1 MPIKLSHN
9 IENIPP
15 SATML
20 MTQLARDL
28 KSEGKNIIS
37 MSAGEP
43 DFDTPQNIKEAAINA
58 IKRGETKY
66 TAVDGIDDL
75 KEAVIN
81 KFKLDNNLDYT
92 RDNISVA
99 PGGKSI
105 IFNAILST
113 VNPGDEVLIPAP
125 YWVSYPDIVKLAGGT
140 PVIIKTSSDNNFKIS
155 PDDLEKN
162 ITDKTKWL
170 FLNSPSNPTGQV
182 YSEDELKNLAEII
195 KKHKNLYVLSDDIY
209 EYIRYQ
215 NDERF
220 YTIAELDEEIFS
232 RTITMNGVSKAYSMT
247 GWRIGYCGGPI
258 EIINSMRKLMGQST
272 SNPSSISQWATV
284 EALNGSKKFLDEWI
298 NSFKERRDFIVN
310 YLNNCEGIECLNPE
324 GAFYVYPSCAG
335 LIGKEY
341 QGKIIE
347 NDKDFAMILLKE
359 KLVSVVHGEAF
370 GLSPFFRISYATS
383 MDNIKQACDRISEFC
398 DEATS

>member
-1 MPIKLSHN
+1 MDFISHSLKKIK
-9 IENIPP
+9 P
-15 SATML
+15 SPTMVI
-20 MTQLARDL
+20 TAKAREL
-28 KSEGKNIIS
+28 RAAGEKIIS
-37 MSAGEP
+37 LSAGEP
-43 DFDTPQNIKEAAINA
+43 DFDTPEHVKDAAIKA
-58 IKRGETKY
+58 INMGYTKY
-66 TAVDGIDDL
+66 TNVEGIPEL
-75 KEAVIN
+75 KQAIVN
-81 KFKLDNNLDYT
+81 KFKNDNEIDYNT
-92 RDNISVA
+92 DQVIVGV
-99 PGGKSI
+99 GGKQI
-105 IFNAILST
+105 LFNALFASL
-113 VNPGDEVLIPAP
+113 NSGDEVIIPTP
-125 YWVSYPDIVKLAGGT
+125 YWVSYPDMTILAGGT
-140 PVIIKTSSDNNFKIS
+140 PKFLNCNEKNDFKINPS
-155 PDDLEKN
+155 ELDKIISE
-162 ITDKTKWL
+162 KTKWII
-170 FLNSPSNPTGQV
+170 LNSPSNPSGSCYTKQ
-182 YSEDELKNLAEII
+182 ELINIADILRQ
-195 KKHKNLYVLSDDIY
+195 HKDVNVITDDIY

-284 EALNGSKKFLDEWI
+284 EALNGSKKFLHEWI

-310 YLNNCEGIECLNPE
+310 YLNNCKGIECLNPE
-324 GAFYVYPSCAG
+324 GAFYVYPSCSG

-383 MDNIKQACDRISEFC
+383 MDNIKEACDRIGEFC